1 MESALTG
8 AVETGDVSAVL
19 QLLRAGTDVN
29 SAGLGGETAL
39 LVAADTGNTEILT
52 LLLSCPALRV
62 NQQAEHQLIRLL
74 PNY

>member
-8 AVETGDVSAVL
+8 AVEAGDVSAVL